1 MKKVFAFALVFALG
15 TTALFA
21 QEVTDEQFDKFA
33 KAFQTVQQE
42 NNKAQMEM
50 VAVIEEEG
58 LTAERFNTI
67 HQASIDPNT
76 ESDAT
81 DKEKKQHQAALS
93 KLEAKNEKLQA
104 QMEEK
109 IKASGLSMEKYQ
121 EIYQLV
127 QTDPEMQQKLMERFQ
142 SQGQK

>member
-21 QEVTDEQFDKFA
+21 QEITDDQFDKFA
-33 KAFQTVQQE
+33 TAFQTVQE
-42 NNKAQMEM
+42 ANNKAQMQM
-50 VAVIEEEG
+50 VTVIEDEG

-67 HQASIDPNT
+67 HQATLDPNQ

-81 DKEKKQHQAALS
+81 AKEKKQHQAALA
-93 KLEAKNEKLQA
+93 KLEAKNEELQA

-109 IKASGLSMEKYQ
+109 IKASGLTMEKYQ
-121 EIYQLV
+121 EIFQKV
-127 QTDPEMQQKLMERFQ
+127 QTDPEMQQKLMARFQ
-142 SQGQK
+142 AEGQ